1 VSAERPCLPALHGSI
16 RRCGAL
22 QQAAA
27 THSDPAPPAPAHP
40 PAGDDIIVRTLRV
53 QDCAT
58 KASHTVTHYHYVS
71 WPDFGAPS
79 SPQPLLQLS
88 RCLDQ
93 HRKPLG
99 SPIVVHC
106 KAGIGRSGTFC
117 ALDIASHRLRRLW
130 RGRAQASDEGAAAL
144 VDVRALVLSLRQQ
157 RAGMVQT
164 RLQYRLVYEA
174 VARELGALLLQQAS
188 CM

>member
-1 VSAERPCLPALHGSI
+1 
-16 RRCGAL
+16 
-22 QQAAA
+22 
-27 THSDPAPPAPAHP
+27 
-40 PAGDDIIVRTLRV
+40 VRTLRV
-53 QDCAT
+53 QDSAAKT
-58 KASHTVTHYHYVS
+58 SHVVTHYHYVS
-71 WPDFGAPS
+71 WPDFGVPS

-93 HRKPLG
+93 HRRPVG

-130 RGRAQASDEGAAAL
+130 CGRVRACAEGAAAL
-144 VDVRALVLSLRQQ
+144 VDLAALVLSLRQQ

-164 RLQYRLVYEA
+164 REQYRLVYEV